1 VGEVILPYFFYM
13 QKNKRIVLKPRK
25 AQHGRPR
32 QSQVSHAQYSSNWD
46 KIFGA
51 KKDDEQKQDDEK

>member
-1 VGEVILPYFFYM
+1 M

-32 QSQVSHAQYSSNWD
+32 QSQVSHDEYSSNWD

-51 KKDDEQKQDDEK
+51 KNDDAKAEKEKV

>member
-1 VGEVILPYFFYM
+1 M

-32 QSQVSHAQYSSNWD
+32 QSQVSHTEYSSNWD

-51 KKDDEQKQDDEK
+51 KRDDESKERNEK